1 MDDPMTLNERPDP
14 KRGMLEPV
22 LVPRASDILAA
33 KLRDIILSGRIPPG
47 GVLPT
52 ERELVAQ
59 SGLSRASVREALR
72 VLEVEGLISTRVG
85 RSGGSTVTLPGR
97 ASVARSLELF
107 VRSQG
112 IRLEALLECR
122 IGVEP
127 LLASLAARKRTEA
140 QLAEMKAIHEQFA
153 ASVNDIASYKKLNL
167 DWHLAVARASGNE
180 PLIAFMEAIAQP
192 ILAASSYHQV
202 TTDAA
207 RQEAVRTH
215 AWILRAIERQDDK
228 AAFSRMERHVSAYSA
243 LAREALSASS
253 T

>member
-1 MDDPMTLNERPDP
+1 MDDVMTVSERLNT
-14 KRGMLEPV
+14 KSGMLEPV

-33 KLRDIILSGRIPPG
+33 KLREIILSGRLPEG
-47 GVLPT
+47 AALPT

-107 VRSQG
+107 VRGQG

-127 LLASLAARKRTEA
+127 LLASLAARKRTDA
-140 QLAEMKAIHEQFA
+140 QLAEMKAIHEEFA
-153 ASVNDIASYKKLNL
+153 ASVDGIARYKKLNL
-167 DWHLAVARASGNE
+167 DWHLAVARASANE

-192 ILAASSYHQV
+192 ILAASGYHRV
-202 TTDAA
+202 TTDEA
-207 RQEAVRTH
+207 RQEAIRTH
-215 AWILRAIERQDDK
+215 GWILRAIERQDDK
-228 AAFSRMERHVSAYSA
+228 AAFSRMERHVTAYSA
-243 LAREALSASS
+243 LAREALAD
-253 T
+253 

>member
-1 MDDPMTLNERPDP
+1 MDDIASPSGRSGQQGDMLDP
-14 KRGMLEPV
+14 V
-22 LVPRASDILAA
+22 VVPRASEILAA
-33 KLRDIILSGRIPPG
+33 KLRDIILSGRIATG
-47 GVLPT
+47 GALPT

-72 VLEVEGLISTRVG
+72 VLEVEGLITTRVG
-85 RSGGSTVTLPGR
+85 RSGGSIVTLPGR

-127 LLASLAARKRTEA
+127 LLASLAARKRTDA
-140 QLAEMKAIHEQFA
+140 QLEEMKNIHEQFA
-153 ASVNDIASYKKLNL
+153 ASIDDVPKYKKLNL
-167 DWHLAVARASGNE
+167 DWHLSVARASGNE
-180 PLIAFMEAIAQP
+180 PLIAFMEAISQP
-192 ILAASSYHQV
+192 ILAASNYQMV
-202 TTDAA
+202 TTDEA

-215 AWILRAIERQDDK
+215 AWILRAIERQDAK

-243 LAREALSASS
+243 LAREALAA
-253 T
+253 

>member
-1 MDDPMTLNERPDP
+1 MDNEGASADRKDVLS
-14 KRGMLEPV
+14 GMVEPV
-22 LVPRASDILAA
+22 FVPRASDILAA
-33 KLRDIILSGRIPPG
+33 KLRDLILSGRVPAG
-47 GVLPT
+47 DRSRR
-52 ERELVAQ
+52 ERELVTQ

-112 IRLEALLECR
+112 VRLEALLECR

-127 LLASLAARKRTEA
+127 LLASLAAQKHTET
-140 QLAEMKAIHEQFA
+140 QLAEMKTIHEQFA
-153 ASVNDIASYKKLNL
+153 ASVGDIARYKKLNL

-192 ILAASSYHQV
+192 ILAASSYHSV

-207 RQEAVRTH
+207 RDEAVRTH
-215 AWILRAIERQDDK
+215 AWILRAIERRDAK
-228 AAFSRMERHVSAYSA
+228 AAFTRMERHVSAYSN
-243 LAREALSASS
+243 LARESIAEQE
-253 T
+253 